1 MKAFLNLV
9 NRHLIYFFKDK
20 INVLFTV
27 ISLIVVLSLYFL
39 FIKDFTIDAI
49 KQVCPANNIE
59 QFTDQ
64 SMLIGLILVT
74 GFSAS
79 LGMLNLFIKDI
90 SNHVI
95 NDFLITPHYKITIY
109 TSYLF
114 ASVVISLF
122 FSTLGFF
129 LIIFYLNNTYI
140 LNITSMNLLST
151 YFLIIINCIV
161 SSLIL
166 MIIAFFIKTSQSFAT
181 IGNLG
186 ATIIG
191 FIIGVYIPL
200 GYYPDTIQSIL
211 VISPLSTIAC
221 ATRNVFTIDILK
233 DITFNLPSDVM
244 HEIQKVFGC
253 TLSFNN
259 DVLSLSQ
266 LYQVIFGLLFFI
278 IVVYIIIQ
286 QLKT

>member
-1 MKAFLNLV
+1 MKAFINLV

-20 INVLFTV
+20 INVLFTL
-27 ISLIVVLSLYFL
+27 ISLLVVLSLYFL

-49 KQVCPANNIE
+49 KQVCPADNIE

-79 LGMLNLFIKDI
+79 LGMLNLFIKDV
-90 SNHVI
+90 SNYVI

-109 TSYLF
+109 ISYLF
-114 ASVVISLF
+114 ASVIISLF
-122 FSTLGFF
+122 ISTIGFF
-129 LIIFYLNNTYI
+129 FVMLYLQSTYI
-140 LNITSMNLLST
+140 LNITFINLSLT
-151 YFLIIINCIV
+151 YILIIINCII

-166 MIIAFFIKTSQSFAT
+166 MIIAFFIKSSQSFAT

-186 ATIIG
+186 ATVIG

-200 GYYPDTIQSIL
+200 GYYPNTIQSIL
-211 VISPLSTIAC
+211 LLSPLSTIAC

-233 DITFNLPSDVM
+233 DITTNLPIDVM
-244 HEIQKVFGC
+244 LEIQKIFGC
-253 TLSFNN
+253 TLSYNSE
-259 DVLSLSQ
+259 VLTLNQ
-266 LYQVIFGLLFFI
+266 LYQVIFVLFIVI
-278 IVVYIIIQ
+278 IILYIITQ